1 MGTDTRYNGWT
12 NYATWRVNLEIF
24 DGIDLE
30 YFTDE
35 IGTGDVYALSK
46 RLEEFADNVISA
58 YARAFLADVNFYEDG
73 TVEGAAVDYA
83 RAFLADV
90 NFYEI
95 AKHLVDAHGRSAPV
109 EVEALRSAL
118 GNIEQALGL
127 GHSRAD
133 KGAA

>member
-1 MGTDTRYNGWT
+1 MQTENRYNGWT

-58 YARAFLADVNFYEDG
+58 DG
-73 TVEGAAVDYA
+73 TAEGTAVDYA

-95 AKHLVDAHGRSAPV
+95 AEHLVDAHTQ
-109 EVEALRSAL
+109 EAA
-118 GNIEQALGL
+118 
-127 GHSRAD
+127 
-133 KGAA
+133 

>member
-58 YARAFLADVNFYEDG
+58 DG
-73 TVEGAAVDYA
+73 TVEGVAVDYA

-95 AKHLVDAHGRSAPV
+95 AKHLVDAHTQ
-109 EVEALRSAL
+109 EAA
-118 GNIEQALGL
+118 
-127 GHSRAD
+127 
-133 KGAA
+133 

>member
-1 MGTDTRYNGWT
+1 MQADTRYNGWT

-58 YARAFLADVNFYEDG
+58 DG
-73 TVEGAAVDYA
+73 TVEGVAVDYA

-95 AKHLVDAHGRSAPV
+95 AKHLVDAHAQ
-109 EVEALRSAL
+109 EAA
-118 GNIEQALGL
+118 
-127 GHSRAD
+127 
-133 KGAA
+133 

>member
-1 MGTDTRYNGWT
+1 MQTENCYNGWT

-46 RLEEFADNVISA
+46 RLEEFADNVIST
-58 YARAFLADVNFYEDG
+58 DG
-73 TVEGAAVDYA
+73 TVEGTAVDYA

-95 AKHLVDAHGRSAPV
+95 AKHLVDAYTQ
-109 EVEALRSAL
+109 EAA
-118 GNIEQALGL
+118 
-127 GHSRAD
+127 
-133 KGAA
+133 

>member
-1 MGTDTRYNGWT
+1 MQADTRYNGWT
-12 NYATWRVNLEIF
+12 NYATWRVNLEMF

-46 RLEEFADNVISA
+46 RLEEFADNVISC
-58 YARAFLADVNFYEDG
+58 
-73 TVEGAAVDYA
+73 EGETEGLAVDYA
-83 RAFLADV
+83 RAFLKEV
-90 NFYEI
+90 NWYEI
-95 AKHLVDAHGRSAPV
+95 AEHLVDAHGRSAPV

-127 GHSRAD
+127 GHLRTD
-133 KGAA
+133 GGAA

>member
-1 MGTDTRYNGWT
+1 MQTDTRYNGWT

-58 YARAFLADVNFYEDG
+58 DG
-73 TVEGAAVDYA
+73 TVEGVAVDYA

-95 AKHLVDAHGRSAPV
+95 AKHLVDAHTQ
-109 EVEALRSAL
+109 EAA
-118 GNIEQALGL
+118 
-127 GHSRAD
+127 
-133 KGAA
+133 